1 MSIYYDVKIHIF
13 NELRKQ
19 SCWKKSTKYWWSF
32 LRNRLNARDCWAA
45 WQYGSGF
52 ALIPS
57 DAAKIISN
65 DIYGIDLAT
74 AYFVFCSS
82 YNFRGAVLT
91 NQRLYEMAA
100 RGLCVAVGVRSI
112 PREYEFICKVFYP
125 EDFPWWHSRKTQCG
139 VFLKVHIRYLSASG
153 CAWVQPDA
161 VFSSAPSPLPPTR
174 HNNDSDKRAWKWQQ
188 TWEFP
193 EGVYYSF
200 FILLFK
206 IGLP

>member
-1 MSIYYDVKIHIF
+1 MRNIVILNSLHFSYPLPILMRVSYNTLIVKQNTSDYYKYTYFQRITQTIMLKKEHKILVVVSP
-13 NELRKQ
+13 EPAERK
-19 SCWKKSTKYWWSF
+19 
-32 LRNRLNARDCWAA
+32 RLLSRLAVRL
-45 WQYGSGF
+45 GF

-125 EDFPWWHSRKTQCG
+125 EDFP
-139 VFLKVHIRYLSASG
+139 
-153 CAWVQPDA
+153 
-161 VFSSAPSPLPPTR
+161 
-174 HNNDSDKRAWKWQQ
+174 
-188 TWEFP
+188 
-193 EGVYYSF
+193 
-200 FILLFK
+200 
-206 IGLP
+206 

>member
-1 MSIYYDVKIHIF
+1 MLKKEHKILVVVSP
-13 NELRKQ
+13 EPAERK
-19 SCWKKSTKYWWSF
+19 
-32 LRNRLNARDCWAA
+32 RLLSRLAVRL
-45 WQYGSGF
+45 GF

-112 PREYEFICKVFYP
+112 PRENMN
-125 EDFPWWHSRKTQCG
+125 
-139 VFLKVHIRYLSASG
+139 
-153 CAWVQPDA
+153 
-161 VFSSAPSPLPPTR
+161 SSARCSIRKIFRDDIPGK
-174 HNNDSDKRAWKWQQ
+174 HNA
-188 TWEFP
+188 E
-193 EGVYYSF
+193 YS
-200 FILLFK
+200 
-206 IGLP
+206 

>member
-1 MSIYYDVKIHIF
+1 M
-13 NELRKQ
+13 L
-19 SCWKKSTKYWWSF
+19 KKSTKYWWSF
-32 LRNRLNARDCWAA
+32 LRNRLNAKRLLSRLAVRL
-45 WQYGSGF
+45 GF

-125 EDFPWWHSRKTQCG
+125 EDFP
-139 VFLKVHIRYLSASG
+139 
-153 CAWVQPDA
+153 
-161 VFSSAPSPLPPTR
+161 
-174 HNNDSDKRAWKWQQ
+174 
-188 TWEFP
+188 
-193 EGVYYSF
+193 
-200 FILLFK
+200 
-206 IGLP
+206 

>member
-1 MSIYYDVKIHIF
+1 MKKGIEYANLLRCNRTYFQRITQTIMLKKEHKILVVVSP
-13 NELRKQ
+13 EPAERK
-19 SCWKKSTKYWWSF
+19 
-32 LRNRLNARDCWAA
+32 RLLSRLAVRL
-45 WQYGSGF
+45 GF

-125 EDFPWWHSRKTQCG
+125 EDFP
-139 VFLKVHIRYLSASG
+139 
-153 CAWVQPDA
+153 
-161 VFSSAPSPLPPTR
+161 
-174 HNNDSDKRAWKWQQ
+174 
-188 TWEFP
+188 
-193 EGVYYSF
+193 
-200 FILLFK
+200 
-206 IGLP
+206 

>member
-1 MSIYYDVKIHIF
+1 MLKKEHKILVVVSP
-13 NELRKQ
+13 EPAERK
-19 SCWKKSTKYWWSF
+19 
-32 LRNRLNARDCWAA
+32 RLLSRLAVRL
-45 WQYGSGF
+45 GF

-125 EDFPWWHSRKTQCG
+125 GRFSVMTFPENTMRSILESAYW
-139 VFLKVHIRYLSASG
+139 VFVCIRLCVSTAE
-153 CAWVQPDA
+153 WQF
-161 VFSSAPSPLPPTR
+161 FSSVPSPLPPTR

-193 EGVYYSF
+193 GGGILFFFYSSF
-200 FILLFK
+200 
-206 IGLP
+206 